1 MAEFSR
7 VGSSLVRVAACF
19 ALVSASL
26 ITATGASAQ
35 TPSPALLVLEK
46 SDEKLAIV
54 DPATQKVVG
63 RVPSGGAPHEVIAS
77 DDGKFA
83 YISNYASQEAGQLK
97 TLGVVDLTAQKTLTP
112 VDLGALRAPHG
123 LAFGDGKVYFTA
135 EANKVI
141 GRYDPA
147 SHEVDWILGTGQ
159 NVTHM
164 VVLSKD
170 LKTIFTSNIGSDSI
184 CMIEP
189 GGGRNGWNV
198 TPIPVGKGPEGFDLS
213 PDGKEVWAANSG
225 DGTVSVIDVA
235 SKKVVATMDFKT
247 KRTNRLKFT
256 PDGKL
261 VLMSDDGGG
270 ELVIV
275 DVSTRK
281 ERKRLKVGQGPEGT
295 LVQPDGAKAYVA
307 LSRDNAVAVIDLK
320 TLEVTAKIA
329 VGNGPDGL
337 AWAQR
342 K

>member
-1 MAEFSR
+1 MSAIFM
-7 VGSSLVRVAACF
+7 L
-19 ALVSASL
+19 LLASL
-26 ITATGASAQ
+26 TGVASAGAQ

-46 SDEKLAIV
+46 SDEKLAVV
-54 DPATQKVVG
+54 DPATLKVVG

-77 DDGKFA
+77 DDAKFA
-83 YISNYASQEAGQLK
+83 YISNYASEKGQLK
-97 TLGVVDLTAQKTLTP
+97 TLSVIDLTTQKALAP

-123 LAFGDGKVYFTA
+123 LAFADGKVYFTA

-141 GRYDPA
+141 GRYDPV
-147 SHEVDWILGTGQ
+147 SNQVDWILGTGQ

-170 LKTIFTSNIGSDSI
+170 GKTIFTSNIGSDTI
-184 CMIEP
+184 CVIEP

-198 TPIPVGKGPEGFDLS
+198 TAIPVGKGPEGFDLS

-225 DGTVSVIDVA
+225 DGTISVIDVA
-235 SKKVVATMDFKT
+235 SKRVTATLDLNT

-261 VLMSDDGGG
+261 VLITDDAGG
-270 ELVIV
+270 ELVVV
-275 DVSTRK
+275 DTATRK

-295 LVQPDGAKAYVA
+295 LVQPDGARAYVA

-320 TLEVTAKIA
+320 TLEVTGKIA
-329 VGNGPDGL
+329 TGNGPDGL

>member
-1 MAEFSR
+1 MS
-7 VGSSLVRVAACF
+7 
-19 ALVSASL
+19 
-26 ITATGASAQ
+26 ASAQ

-54 DPATQKVVG
+54 DPNTLKIVG
-63 RVPSGGAPHEVIAS
+63 RVPSGAAPHEVVAS

-83 YISNYASQEAGQLK
+83 YISNYAGQQVGQLK
-97 TLGVVDLTAQKTLTP
+97 TLGVVDLTAQKVLTP

-123 LAFGDGKVYFTA
+123 LAFADGKVYFTA

-147 SHEVDWILGTGQ
+147 GNQVDWILGTGQ

-164 VVLSKD
+164 IVLSKD

-184 CMIEP
+184 CIIEP

-198 TPIPVGKGPEGFDLS
+198 TPVSVGKGPEGFDLS

-225 DGTVSVIDVA
+225 DGSVSVIDVA
-235 SKKVVATMDFKT
+235 SKKVTATLDLKT

-261 VLMSDDGGG
+261 VVISDDGGS
-270 ELVIV
+270 EVVFV
-275 DVSTRK
+275 DAATRK
-281 ERKRLKVGQGPEGT
+281 ERKRLKVGKGPEGT

-307 LSRDNAVAVIDLK
+307 LSGENAVAVIDLK
-320 TLEVTAKIA
+320 TLEVTGKIA
-329 VGNGPDGL
+329 TGNGPDGL
-337 AWAQR
+337 AWVQR

>member
-1 MAEFSR
+1 MLSR
-7 VGSSLVRVAACF
+7 TRNSLVRMAICF
-19 ALVSASL
+19 AVVLTGLVG
-26 ITATGASAQ
+26 ATRAGAQ
-35 TPSPALLVLEK
+35 TSSPALLVLEK

-54 DPATQKVVG
+54 DPATLKVVG
-63 RVPSGGAPHEVIAS
+63 RVPSGGAPHEVVAS

-83 YISNYASQEAGQLK
+83 YISNYASQELGQLK
-97 TLGVVDLTAQKTLTP
+97 TLSVVDLTAQKALSP

-123 LAFGDGKVYFTA
+123 LAFADGKVYFTA

-141 GRYDPA
+141 GRYDPL
-147 SHEVDWILGTGQ
+147 SNQVDWILGTGQ

-170 LKTIFTSNIGSDSI
+170 GKTIFTSNIGSDSI
-184 CMIEP
+184 CVIEP

-198 TPIPVGKGPEGFDLS
+198 TAIAVGKGPEGFDLS

-225 DGTVSVIDVA
+225 DGNVSIIDVA
-235 SKKVVATMDFKT
+235 AKKVTSTIDLKT

-261 VLMSDDGGG
+261 VLLTDDGGG

-275 DVSTRK
+275 DTATRK
-281 ERKRLKVGQGPEGT
+281 ERKRLKVGKGPEGT
-295 LVQPDGAKAYVA
+295 LVQPDGARAFVA
-307 LSRDNAVAVIDLK
+307 LSGDNAVAVIDLK
-320 TLEVTAKIA
+320 TLEMTGKIA
-329 VGNGPDGL
+329 TGNGPDGL

>member
-1 MAEFSR
+1 MSCNDGRFFMR
-7 VGSSLVRVAACF
+7 LAACF
-19 ALVSASL
+19 AVVLTSL
-26 ITATGASAQ
+26 AGAIRTGAQ

-54 DPATQKVVG
+54 DPTTLKVVG

-77 DDGKFA
+77 DDARFA
-83 YISNYASQEAGQLK
+83 YISNYASERGQLK
-97 TLGVVDLTAQKTLTP
+97 TLSVIDLTAQKALAP
-112 VDLGALRAPHG
+112 VDLGVLRAPHG
-123 LAFGDGKVYFTA
+123 LAFADAKVYFTA

-147 SHEVDWILGTGQ
+147 ANQVDWILGTGQ

-164 VVLSKD
+164 IVLSKD

-184 CMIEP
+184 CVIEP

-198 TPIPVGKGPEGFDLS
+198 TAIPVGKGPEGFDLS
-213 PDGKEVWAANSG
+213 PNGKEVWAANSG

-235 SKKVVATMDFKT
+235 SKKVTATLNFNT

-261 VLMSDDGGG
+261 VLISDDGGG
-270 ELVIV
+270 ELVVV
-275 DVSTRK
+275 DTATRK
-281 ERKRLKVGQGPEGT
+281 ECKRLKVGQGPEGT

-320 TLEVTAKIA
+320 TLEVTGKIA
-329 VGNGPDGL
+329 TGNGPDGL